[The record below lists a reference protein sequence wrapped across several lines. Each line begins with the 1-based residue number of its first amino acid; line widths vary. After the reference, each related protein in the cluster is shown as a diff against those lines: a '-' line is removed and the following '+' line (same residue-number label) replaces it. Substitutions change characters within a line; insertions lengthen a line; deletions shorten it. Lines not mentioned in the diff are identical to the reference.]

1 MKIKSKEDIEAPIA
15 EVFGAISDFELMER
29 SALRRGVELQRTGDL
44 SQPENGLAWDLNF
57 SFRGK
62 PREIRLTL
70 ASYTPDTG
78 LALTGSGSGIDGRM
92 EIELLALSPQ
102 RTRMAVQLELSP
114 TNLTGR
120 LLVQSLKLARS
131 KLTSRF
137 KLRLAE
143 FAKFTE
149 ERLKRTA

>member
-70 ASYTPDTG
+70 ASYTPETG